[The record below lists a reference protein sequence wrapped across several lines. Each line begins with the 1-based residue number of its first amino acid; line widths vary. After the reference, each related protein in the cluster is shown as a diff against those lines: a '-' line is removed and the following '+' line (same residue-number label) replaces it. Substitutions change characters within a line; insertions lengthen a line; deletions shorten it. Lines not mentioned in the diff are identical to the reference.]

1 MPPQNACQEFVNFF
15 LQENDIEKA
24 LDAVELSF
32 RFIDGPA
39 REWQY
44 ANPHD
49 VSKIA
54 DDAIEELNSG
64 SGNMALAI
72 NSQTEELFARI
83 PS

>member
-32 RFIDGPA
+32 RFHRRTSERA
-39 REWQY
+39 
-44 ANPHD
+44 
-49 VSKIA
+49 
-54 DDAIEELNSG
+54 AICK
-64 SGNMALAI
+64 
-72 NSQTEELFARI
+72 